1 MRDLP
6 SPWSAFWRLVAVLL
20 VAAAIAPASASAGVA
35 DVVTIPDARL
45 KEAINAV
52 LSASSGT
59 TRPATQD
66 ITAAEAETVTAV
78 ASARVRG
85 PIADLT
91 GLEAFTNLTSFATV
105 RTGNTY
111 SSLEP
116 LRGLTKLTQLSLP
129 RGQIVDLSPLAGLTE
144 LTSLALNFNQIADVA
159 PLAGLAKLTSLG
171 LSNNQIR
178 SLTALPAAPGM
189 TDLMLANNRIRDVTP
204 LVGKFDPVTLRTIDL
219 GGNRI
224 TDAAPLA
231 PLGRDG
237 ARLGG
242 AASSSEGLIL
252 SGNRI
257 KDFSAFSSWVKPP
270 TPDQVS
276 GQSVYVGPYR
286 TGGIALTLKDARS
299 TVVPAV
305 DAAAGAYDPA
315 TTRLTITNPAAE
327 SVAVTPNWTV
337 LFTNP
342 PVDPGDESGPE
353 IEEFDPFT
361 LQPNPLDTPQ
371 IGEQL
376 RVSDKGTAFPPLSCS
391 RFAYQWLRDGEE
403 LEGVPYPDTSVAARG
418 VPYMGGTGASAD
430 TAFETVD
437 GEYTLSATDVGHRL
451 SVRVTCLDTG
461 VASTSAPTAV
471 VTAEEPERPVVEDL
485 AAATRVAFEV
495 DPDGTAS
502 LRFGAY
508 RTGVVGDPGN
518 PTVPVYVGQLDAAG
532 TLVDPAQLTLELTS
546 VRNLRDAPRH
556 ISAADVKILGTGATR
571 TVAVTPTHGQ
581 AAAELTFALRGT
593 TGKVTTFRLGYKSS
607 VATTPTSTVLL
618 GSSDASTAIAVGDG
632 HLLVADDEKRDLRLY
647 DAETSGREV
656 AVFALPDDNS
666 GGKIEMDAEASARKG
681 DTIWWLGS
689 HGKDK
694 DGKVQVGRH
703 TIEATKLTG
712 TGADA
717 KLTKTGVNYHGLVND
732 LLAWDQ
738 AHGERFGF
746 RAAVSE
752 VPGSPQVDDMSGL
765 NVEGAEFSPD
775 DSALYVGFRSPI
787 SPAVPGG
794 RALLMTITNLEDL
807 TSGAATRARFGEPI
821 LLDLGGHSIREIR
834 KNAAGEYLILSAQAN
849 GATPAQT
856 QQLWAWNG
864 DADTQPRRLTTPLP
878 ADAEPDHSRN
888 SGSWEG
894 IGELPARLT
903 PGAKVR
909 LIMDQ
914 GYDVLYGDGVEN
926 KDDSNDWSNKART
939 DVVTLA
945 GGAGSLA
952 QLSGAPAFPEQAV
965 STVGSA
971 QKVTVT
977 NTGSNP
983 LRIGAA
989 YTASEDE
996 TAATDF
1002 LVAGNTCSGKTLG
1015 LDQSCTVQV
1024 RFAPSRP
1031 STTSTA
1037 RLVVESDVPDGSDSV
1052 ALSGTSGALPQGPA
1066 GRDGQKGDT
1075 GPGGTPG
1082 PKGDTGAPGAQG
1094 PAGPQGPEGPAG
1106 PVSVV
1111 SGASNGS
1118 GRPTITVDA
1127 KGRLVVS
1134 VRNADAKVLKVR
1146 VRARATIRGKRV
1158 TIATRTVTIKAGRS
1172 AKVTLTVDRA
1182 ARRRLGRGTHTL
1194 EVTAAPLSGDV
1205 RTAGR
1210 LQGRVAVR

>member
-6 SPWSAFWRLVAVLL
+6 SPWSACWRLVAVLV
-20 VAAAIAPASASAGVA
+20 VAVVLAPSSALAAGSDP
-35 DVVTIPDARL
+35 VTIPDARL
-45 KEAINAV
+45 KEALNAV
-52 LSASSGT
+52 LSVSTGT

-66 ITAAEAETVTAV
+66 ITIAEAETVTAV

-91 GLEAFTNLTSFATV
+91 GLEAFKNLTSFATV

-129 RGQIVDLSPLAGLTE
+129 RGQITDLSPLAGITDLTN
-144 LTSLALNFNQIADVA
+144 LTLNFNQIADVA

-178 SLTALPAAPGM
+178 SVTALPAAPGM
-189 TDLMLANNRIRDVTP
+189 TDLVLANNRVRDVTP
-204 LVGKFDPVTLRTIDL
+204 LVGKFDPATLRTIDL

-270 TPDQVS
+270 TPDQVT

-315 TTRLTITNPAAE
+315 TARLTITNPAAE

-342 PVDPGDESGPE
+342 PVDPGDESGPQ

-361 LQPNPLDTPQ
+361 LEPNPLDTPQ
-371 IGEQL
+371 IGEQV
-376 RVSDKGTAFPPLSCS
+376 RVSDKGTAFPPLSCA
-391 RFAYQWLRDGEE
+391 RFAYQWLRDGDE
-403 LEGVPYPDTSVAARG
+403 LEAVPYPNTSIDASI
-418 VPYMGGTGASAD
+418 VPYMGASGASAD
-430 TAFETVD
+430 TAFDTSD
-437 GEYTLSATDVGHRL
+437 GRYTLSAADVGHRL

-461 VASTSAPTAV
+461 VVSTSEPTPV
-471 VTAEEPERPVVEDL
+471 VTGEEPGKPIIQDL
-485 AAATRVAFEV
+485 QSWTRIGSEIDAT
-495 DPDGTAS
+495 GTAFLHFDTVRS
-502 LRFGAY
+502 
-508 RTGVVGDPGN
+508 GVVGDPGN
-518 PTVPVYVGQLDAAG
+518 PTIPVYVGQADGAG
-532 TLVDPAQLTLELTS
+532 TLVDPAPITIKFTS
-546 VRNLRDAPRH
+546 SHDGINSGRP
-556 ISAADVKILGTGATR
+556 ITADHVKITGTGAHR
-571 TVAVTPTHGQ
+571 KIAITPT
-581 AAAELTFALRGT
+581 AAPVNAMLTFTVTGT
-593 TGKVTTFRLGYKSS
+593 TGKTTSFRVGYKAS

-647 DAETSGREV
+647 DAETSGRER
-656 AVFALPDDNS
+656 AKFALPDDNS

-681 DTIWWLGS
+681 DTIWWFGS

-712 TGADA
+712 TGAEA
-717 KLTKTGVNYHGLVND
+717 KLTKTGVNYHGLVDD

-752 VPGSPQVDDMSGL
+752 VPGSPQVDDISGL

-794 RALLMTITNLEDL
+794 KALLMTITNLEDL
-807 TSGAATRARFGEPI
+807 TSGAAARARFGEPI

-834 KNAAGEYLILSAQAN
+834 KNAAGEYLILSAQAH

-864 DADTQPRRLTTPLP
+864 DADTQPRRLETALP

-894 IGELPARLT
+894 IGELPARLA

-926 KDDSNDWSNKART
+926 KDDGNDWSNKART
-939 DVVTLA
+939 DAVTLA

-952 QLSGAPAFPEQAV
+952 QLSGALAFSEQAV

-971 QKVTVT
+971 RKVTVT

-983 LRIGAA
+983 LRIGQA
-989 YTASEDE
+989 YTESDDE
-996 TAATDF
+996 TSATDF

-1024 RFAPSRP
+1024 RFAPARA

-1075 GPGGTPG
+1075 GPGGAPG
-1082 PKGDTGAPGAQG
+1082 AKGDAGAPGAQG

-1106 PVSVV
+1106 PVSIV

-1118 GRPTITVDA
+1118 GQPTIKVDA

-1134 VRNADAKVLKVR
+1134 VRNSDAKALKVR

-1158 TIATRTVTIKAGRS
+1158 TIATRTITVKAGRS
-1172 AKVTLTVDRA
+1172 AKVTLTVDKA

-1194 EVTAAPLSGDV
+1194 EVTATPLAGSD
-1205 RTAGR
+1205 RTAGK
-1210 LQGRVAVR
+1210 LEGRVAVR